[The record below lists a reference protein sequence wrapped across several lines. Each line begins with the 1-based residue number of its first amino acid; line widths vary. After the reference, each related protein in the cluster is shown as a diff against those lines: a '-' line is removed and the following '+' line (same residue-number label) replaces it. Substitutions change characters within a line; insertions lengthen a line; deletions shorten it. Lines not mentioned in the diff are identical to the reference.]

1 MDEIDDPRL
10 FDLAKAIGRWVLVIV
25 AALAM
30 ALAAFVTVFLA
41 LM

>member
-30 ALAAFVTVFLA
+30 ASAAFVMVFLA
-41 LM
+41 LI